1 MIAPRVAGL
10 CAALDTVNEAVG
22 RVVRWLALALVATQ
36 FVVVVLRYVFGTSF
50 IAMQEAVIYLHAA
63 LFMAGAGYTL
73 LYDGHVRVDVFYGE
87 ASPRRKAWIDLFGVL
102 LLLLPSCLLILYVSW
117 GFVVQAWTILE
128 GPMFVGGI
136 RAVFLLK
143 SLIPLFA
150 VLLLVQGTAMALRA
164 CLALAAGAEY
174 PPRRSV

>member
-174 PPRRSV
+174 PPRRSI

>member
-1 MIAPRVAGL
+1 MAKF
-10 CAALDTVNEAVG
+10 CAALDAVNEAVG
-22 RVVRWLALALVATQ
+22 RAVRWLALALVATQ

-87 ASPRRKAWIDLFGVL
+87 ASPRRKAWTDLFGVL

-117 GFVVQAWTILE
+117 GFMVQAWSILE

-150 VLLLVQGTAMALRA
+150 ILLLVQGAAMALRA
-164 CLALAAGAEY
+164 CLALAAGADY
-174 PPRRSV
+174 PPRRAV

>member
-1 MIAPRVAGL
+1 MAKL
-10 CAALDTVNEAVG
+10 CAALDAVNEAVG
-22 RVVRWLALALVATQ
+22 RAVRWLALALVATQ

-87 ASPRRKAWIDLFGVL
+87 ASPRRKAWTDLFGVL

-117 GFVVQAWTILE
+117 GFVVQAWSILE

-150 VLLLVQGTAMALRA
+150 ILLLVQGAAMALRA
-164 CLALAAGAEY
+164 CLALAAGADY
-174 PPRRSV
+174 PPRRAV